1 MNPSKP
7 VDKEV
12 VKKYLTDLQSKIVET
27 IEMVDGKNFLND
39 TWQRKEGGGGTTC
52 IMENGNIF
60 ERAGVGFSHVIG
72 SKLPKS
78 ATDAH
83 PEVVNRRWEAMGVS
97 LVFHPDNPFIPTV
110 HMNIRFFI
118 ASKDGE
124 EDIWWFG
131 GGMDLT
137 PYYPFLE
144 DVTHFHQTIKKAV
157 DPFGAELYE
166 KFKDQ
171 CDDYFYLKHRDEP
184 RGVGGIFFDDYNMN
198 SFIHSFELVKSVG
211 DNLLNAYLPIVQK
224 RNKLT
229 YNAKQKDFQ
238 LYRRGRYVE
247 FNLLQDRGTLFG
259 IQSKGRVES
268 ILMSM
273 PPTVKWSY
281 DWRPE
286 SGSEEEKLYIDFL
299 IRKKWIAN

>member
-211 DNLLNAYLPIVQK
+211 DNLVNAYLPIVQK

-229 YNAKQKDFQ
+229 YNGKQKDFQ

-273 PPTVKWSY
+273 PPIVKWSY

-286 SGSEEEKLYIDFL
+286 SGSEEEKLYTDFL